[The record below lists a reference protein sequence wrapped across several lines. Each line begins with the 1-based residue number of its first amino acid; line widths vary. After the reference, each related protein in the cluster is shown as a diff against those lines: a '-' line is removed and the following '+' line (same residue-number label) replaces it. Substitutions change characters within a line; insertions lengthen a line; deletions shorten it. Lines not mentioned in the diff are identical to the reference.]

1 MLRIDP
7 KTGEAARVTTTGP
20 DSIVVAPGEVLVAN
34 TDGTLTWI
42 DPATLAISVKLN
54 SGYQAVAVGGGG
66 IWTVGPQG
74 LVHLNR
80 ERVVVGRIPQATGFA
95 VVTGGGAVWVLDDQL
110 RRLWKVDPRTDR
122 IVKRIRLRFDP
133 GGAAFGLGR
142 VWVTNRGGDALV

>member
-1 MLRIDP
+1 VLRIDP

-66 IWTVGPQG
+66 IWTGG
-74 LVHLNR
+74 HD
-80 ERVVVGRIPQATGFA
+80 
-95 VVTGGGAVWVLDDQL
+95 VT
-110 RRLWKVDPRTDR
+110 
-122 IVKRIRLRFDP
+122 
-133 GGAAFGLGR
+133 
-142 VWVTNRGGDALV
+142 